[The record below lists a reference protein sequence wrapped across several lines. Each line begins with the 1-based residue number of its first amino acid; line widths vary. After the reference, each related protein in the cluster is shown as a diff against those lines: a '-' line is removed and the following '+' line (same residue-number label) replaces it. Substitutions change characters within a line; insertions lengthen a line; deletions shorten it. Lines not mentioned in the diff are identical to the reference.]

1 MQTMMEEITLARLP
15 EFLAQGAQL
24 LDVRNAAEL
33 GQGMLPH
40 ARHIPMNLIP
50 IHAQELLSNPQPL
63 VVYCQM
69 GGRSA
74 QVCHWLA
81 QQGHPRV
88 YNLAGGFA
96 AWIATQHRG
105 NR

>member
-1 MQTMMEEITLARLP
+1 MPTFQEITLAQLP
-15 EFLAQGAQL
+15 ELLAQGAQL

-33 GQGMLPH
+33 TQGMLPN
-40 ARHIPMNLIP
+40 ARHIPMHLIP
-50 IHAQELLSNPQPL
+50 LHANELLDKPQPL
-63 VVYCQM
+63 VVYCHM

-81 QQGHPRV
+81 QQGHPAL

-96 AWIATQHRG
+96 AWLAATRT
-105 NR
+105 